1 MVVRGRHFGPARVA
15 FGNRGRAMAEYE
27 RQIVEILSRVGDKG
41 ISVQMLSK
49 HLYNMNCGLFDAPDL
64 CCIRSY
70 VQRFLLRNAKSPN
83 PLVER
88 TDRRGYYRLCTSS
101 YALARQLMLEFNEEE
116 AEGEPRPCVR
126 QAVADGLSPSLFDFA
141 D

>member
-1 MVVRGRHFGPARVA
+1 
-15 FGNRGRAMAEYE
+15 MAEYE